1 MKKLQVISAALF
13 DGNLKEALRK
23 AYEVLHKENHW
34 RRWSANDAANLKM
47 KAIYVQMER
56 AVQSGHM
63 GIRV

>member
-1 MKKLQVISAALF
+1 MKKLQVLSVELF
-13 DGNLKEALRK
+13 DGNLKDAFRK

-34 RRWSANDAANLKM
+34 RRWSATVAADLRM
-47 KAIYVQMER
+47 KAVFVQMDR

>member
-23 AYEVLHKENHW
+23 AYDVLHKENHW
-34 RRWSANDAANLKM
+34 RRWSATVAADLKM
-47 KAIYVQMER
+47 NAVFVEMDR

>member
-1 MKKLQVISAALF
+1 MKKLQVLSVELF
-13 DGNLKEALRK
+13 DGNLKDAFRK